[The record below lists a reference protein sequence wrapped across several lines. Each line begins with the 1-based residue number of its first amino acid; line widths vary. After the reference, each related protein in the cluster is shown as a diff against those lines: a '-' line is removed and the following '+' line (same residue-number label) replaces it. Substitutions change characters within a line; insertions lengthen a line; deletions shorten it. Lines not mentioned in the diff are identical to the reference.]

1 MIYQLPN
8 GKIINISI
16 EAYLRMSDEDLR
28 YINESNFGSSVED
41 VSPFAVTEDFT
52 DDVTEDIQFVEEYL
66 EDLPE
71 DIEFLD
77 EVDFDEE

>member
-8 GKIINISI
+8 GKIINISV

-28 YINESNFGSSVED
+28 YIDESNFGISIGD
-41 VSPFAVTEDFT
+41 TSPF
-52 DDVTEDIQFVEEYL
+52 DVTEDTTENLQFVEDYI

-71 DIEFLD
+71 DIEFPDDIDLD
-77 EVDFDEE
+77 EE

>member
-8 GKIINISI
+8 GKVINISI

-28 YINESNFGSSVED
+28 YLDESNFGSSIGD
-41 VSPFAVTEDFT
+41 ANPF
-52 DDVTEDIQFVEEYL
+52 DVTEDTTESIQFVEDYI

-71 DIEFLD
+71 DIEFPD
-77 EVDFDEE
+77 DIDFDEE

>member
-16 EAYLRMSDEDLR
+16 EAYLRMSDEDMR
-28 YINESNFGSSVED
+28 YLNESEFGCNIGD
-41 VSPFAVTEDFT
+41 TNPF
-52 DDVTEDIQFVEEYL
+52 DVTEDATDDLQFVEDYI

-71 DIEFLD
+71 DIEFPDDIDLED
-77 EVDFDEE
+77 

>member
-16 EAYLRMSDEDLR
+16 ETYLRMSDEDLR
-28 YINESNFGSSVED
+28 YLNESDFGSSMEEIN
-41 VSPFAVTEDFT
+41 PF
-52 DDVTEDIQFVEEYL
+52 DVTEKTTEKLQFVEDYI

-71 DIEFLD
+71 GI
-77 EVDFDEE
+77 DFPDDTDLEE

>member
-28 YINESNFGSSVED
+28 YINESNFGSNVED
-41 VSPFAVTEDFT
+41 TSPF
-52 DDVTEDIQFVEEYL
+52 DVTEDTTENIQFVEDYI

-71 DIEFLD
+71 DIEFPD
-77 EVDFDEE
+77 DIDSEE

>member
-28 YINESNFGSSVED
+28 YLDESNFGSSIGDTNPFDVVED
-41 VSPFAVTEDFT
+41 TTEN
-52 DDVTEDIQFVEEYL
+52 IQFVEDYI

-71 DIEFLD
+71 DIEFPDDIDLD
-77 EVDFDEE
+77 E

>member
-16 EAYLRMSDEDLR
+16 ESYLRMSDEDLR
-28 YINESNFGSSVED
+28 YLNESNFGSNIGNANPFDITEDTTENIDFVED
-41 VSPFAVTEDFT
+41 Y
-52 DDVTEDIQFVEEYL
+52 I

-71 DIEFLD
+71 DIEFPDDIDLV
-77 EVDFDEE
+77 E

>member
-8 GKIINISI
+8 GKIINISV

-28 YINESNFGSSVED
+28 YLNESDFGSSIGD
-41 VSPFAVTEDFT
+41 ASPF
-52 DDVTEDIQFVEEYL
+52 DVTEDTTENLQFVEDYI

-71 DIEFLD
+71 DIEFPDDIDLD
-77 EVDFDEE
+77 E